1 VNSVT
6 PAPSTVAWNHLDAR
20 SPIRVV
26 VGEDQPVFRAGVV
39 HVLRAAGLKVVGT
52 AASADDLMRK
62 VRAHA
67 PDVVVADI
75 QMPPNLGDDG
85 LRAVREIRT
94 IVPSIAV
101 LVLSQFLED
110 RYAIELLGD
119 RPEGVGYLLKDRLA
133 DVDSFVRAVRRV
145 ALGGSVIEP
154 EVVGR
159 LVGRRGAHDPIDD
172 LTCRQREVLR
182 LMAQGKSNHGIAEAL
197 VVTVS
202 AVERQVTNI
211 FADLGLPQDAQEHR
225 RVLAVLRY
233 LRT

>member
-1 VNSVT
+1 
-6 PAPSTVAWNHLDAR
+6 LDAH

-26 VGEDQPVFRAGVV
+26 VGEDQPVFREGVV
-39 HVLRAAGLKVVGT
+39 HVLEAAGLEVVGA
-52 AASADDLMRK
+52 AASADDLARK
-62 VRAHA
+62 ARAHA